1 MNMAAERNTAR
12 RTGTAADAGSGDG
25 LDGVR
30 QAFNARLVQDRER
43 FVALRSALEARQ
55 VPPEAIIAEL
65 RNRAHKVRGGAAIFE
80 MRELAATACALEE
93 AAIAASV
100 QVKQGEAM
108 VVAPLATLI
117 DFLARTIA
125 ANG

>member
-1 MNMAAERNTAR
+1 MTMAAERNAAR
-12 RTGTAADAGSGDG
+12 KTGPGAPAGSDDA

-30 QAFNARLVQDRER
+30 KSFNARLVQDHER
-43 FVALRSALEARQ
+43 FVALRAALQARQ

-80 MRELAATACALEE
+80 MKELAATACALEE

-100 QVKQGEAM
+100 QVKRGDAM
-108 VVAPLATLI
+108 VEAPLATLI
-117 DFLARTIA
+117 EFLARTI
-125 ANG
+125 G

>member
-1 MNMAAERNTAR
+1 MSMAAERNAAR
-12 RTGTAADAGSGDG
+12 SVGTGPASGSGDA

-30 QAFNARLVQDRER
+30 QAFNARLVQDHER
-43 FVALRSALEARQ
+43 FAALRRALEVRQ

-108 VVAPLATLI
+108 VMAPLATLI
-117 DFLARTIA
+117 DFLASTIA

>member
-1 MNMAAERNTAR
+1 MAAERNAAR
-12 RTGTAADAGSGDG
+12 RAGTGAAAGTGDA

-30 QAFNARLVQDRER
+30 QSFNARLIQDHER
-43 FVALRSALEARQ
+43 FVALRAALRARQ

-100 QVKQGEAM
+100 QVRQGEAM
-108 VVAPLATLI
+108 VEAPLASLI
-117 DFLARTIA
+117 NFLALTIA